1 MYLKQGRGD
10 GLGLR
15 LNYEDALSVK
25 PDLPGIDE
33 KLLKIPMLE
42 QIALIFLNFVHLI

>member
-1 MYLKQGRGD
+1 MDWDLKQKEFTFQVYLKQGRGD

-33 KLLKIPMLE
+33 
-42 QIALIFLNFVHLI
+42 NY